1 MEQKII
7 TFKDGLPGFE
17 NHKKFEIIINEDE
30 QNPFHTLRSVD
41 KSELSFIIINPYIF
55 RPDYDFE
62 LKDEIVEKLEIEDIK
77 DVSVYSIVTIPSE
90 DYTKITANLL
100 GPLIVNIRNGVAKQ
114 IALNDNRY
122 STKHYILDGSRA

>member
-30 QNPFHTLRSVD
+30 HNPFHTLKSVD
-41 KSELSFIIINPYIF
+41 SSELSFIIIDPYIF
-55 RPDYDFE
+55 KPDYDFE
-62 LKDEIVEKLEIEDIK
+62 LKDELAEKLEIQDIK

-100 GPLIVNIRNGVAKQ
+100 GPLIVNTRNGVAKQ
-114 IALNDNRY
+114 IALNDTRY
-122 STKHYILDGSRA
+122 STKHYILDGSKA